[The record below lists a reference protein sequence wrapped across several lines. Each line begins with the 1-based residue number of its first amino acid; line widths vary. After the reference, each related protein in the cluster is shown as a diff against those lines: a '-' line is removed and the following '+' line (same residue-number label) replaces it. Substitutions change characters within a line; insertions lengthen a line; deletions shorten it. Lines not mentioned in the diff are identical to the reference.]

1 MSRIKHT
8 SPFILS
14 CLLSGVAG
22 TAFAQESS
30 QEVDQAYTPLPPYEL
45 PVAPPSASDKN
56 SFYYTI
62 PRWIDS
68 TPTVLPEQSNEP
80 IVPPTAETEHLTWFD
95 QRQKIFVIGPIKR
108 HLS

>member
-1 MSRIKHT
+1 MSRITHT

-22 TAFAQESS
+22 TAFAQEST
-30 QEVDQAYTPLPPYEL
+30 QAVDQAYTPLPPYEL
-45 PVAPPSASDKN
+45 PVAPPSAADKN

-62 PRWIDS
+62 PRWIDA

-95 QRQKIFVIGPIKR
+95 QRQKKYSQLGR
-108 HLS
+108 